1 MARVHSG
8 ENGTFGDCAVDRI
21 ASFLVKQEGRRGFG
35 IHGDGQTEEATMGVQ
50 RDCMRDQIRRVLVQ
64 RILDGYYKPG
74 DRLVELQI
82 ARELR
87 TSQGPVREAL
97 RELEALRL
105 VESETYRGT
114 RVRAHSEREMEEA
127 GQVRGVIEQAAAQ
140 WAAVVLERNVA
151 PLHEELEGLRKAA
164 EMGDL
169 DGYARHNMAFHRLI
183 VEAAGNKVLLRVW
196 DSLMLEVRT
205 KIGLTQLGI
214 DMTIAAETHV
224 PIVEA
229 FDRGDG
235 ETAGRLL
242 REHAE
247 MFCQGEQNVNGE
259 MSGFAGTT
267 RIA

>member
-1 MARVHSG
+1 
-8 ENGTFGDCAVDRI
+8 
-21 ASFLVKQEGRRGFG
+21 
-35 IHGDGQTEEATMGVQ
+35 MGVQ

-82 ARELR
+82 ARELK

-97 RELEALRL
+97 RDLEALRL

-114 RVRAHSEREMEEA
+114 RVRALSEREMEDA
-127 GQVRGVIEQAAAQ
+127 GMVRGVLEQTAAQWGAAALTRSVTPLRAELEAMRSAAAAQ
-140 WAAVVLERNVA
+140 
-151 PLHEELEGLRKAA
+151 
-164 EMGDL
+164 DL
-169 DGYARHNMAFHRLI
+169 DAYAEHNMTFHRLI
-183 VEAAGNKVLLRVW
+183 VEASGNRVLLRVW

-205 KIGLTQLGI
+205 RIGLAQLAI
-214 DMTIAAETHV
+214 DLTFAAESHV
-224 PIVEA
+224 AIVEA

-247 MFCQGEQNVNGE
+247 MFGPGEQNTEVARVK
-259 MSGFAGTT
+259 SRPAGSVV
-267 RIA
+267 